1 MGIELNPK
9 AYIAFQN
16 LTGDEWS
23 NLHRDLLAY
32 VINLVRNK
40 YWRHGILPKGYT
52 EQDIVQDIY
61 LKTLT
66 GERSWDPE
74 VVNLRTFLM
83 GQVRSIVSHLFEWK
97 EYKHESHIDS
107 PDDDLIEIIDK
118 VNHSRAEEGNPYTR
132 SPGEL
137 LLLAEQKEERDYV
150 AKKKVDAI
158 LEACGEEPDLAAV
171 FEAGYELLIEGKDV
185 RSRYLADRLGVPR
198 QEIYNRTKRLNRL
211 KDKAERE
218 LMKESEEEK

>member
-1 MGIELNPK
+1 MGIDLNPK

-16 LTGDEWS
+16 LTRVEWS
-23 NLHRDLLAY
+23 NLQRDLLAY
-32 VINLVRNK
+32 TINLVRYK
-40 YWRHGILPKGYT
+40 YWRHGILPKGYA
-52 EQDIVQDIY
+52 EQDIVQDIF

-74 VVNLRTFLM
+74 VINLRTFLM
-83 GQVRSIVSHLFEWK
+83 GQVRSFVSHLFEWK

-107 PDDDLIEIIDK
+107 TDDDLVEIIDK
-118 VNHSRAEEGNPYTR
+118 ETHSREENGNPYTR

-158 LEACGEEPDLAAV
+158 LEVCGEETDLAAV
-171 FEAGYELLIEGKDV
+171 FEAGYELLLEGKDV
-185 RSRYLADRLGVPR
+185 CSRYLAERLGVPR

-218 LMKESEEEK
+218 LMKESEVEK